1 MTIACTLLHTLWIP
15 RFSCS
20 KKHHWFTGKLTFVFT
35 ELTSRL
41 HARATYRNL
50 EKKNLQAVTHDS
62 IIPCCGLIQPK
73 LFPAGKVLSIV
84 EWSVCQRPGL
94 SKVCTTHC
102 LYNSSATSERAFS
115 TCTEKA
121 FTYLRSSMTEQRLWV
136 TVQLCTSTRIFLTKW
151 TWTWLFK
158 PLQQQMRKWDDILAP
173 FSFWFAC
180 IELLHGFFQ
189 SFLNTHAMLA
199 CT

>member
-1 MTIACTLLHTLWIP
+1 M
-15 RFSCS
+15 
-20 KKHHWFTGKLTFVFT
+20 
-35 ELTSRL
+35 
-41 HARATYRNL
+41 
-50 EKKNLQAVTHDS
+50 
-62 IIPCCGLIQPK
+62 
-73 LFPAGKVLSIV
+73 LSIV

-173 FSFWFAC
+173 FSFWLAC
-180 IELLHGFFQ
+180 IELLHGFF
-189 SFLNTHAMLA
+189 SLSWTHMPCLHIAFLCHNNIFITFPTCMHAAKIAQQRNFPKRGKSILWIINYNQQISAGWKGAHYLSLSSRHAMGIIGLFRKRIMPE
-199 CT
+199 